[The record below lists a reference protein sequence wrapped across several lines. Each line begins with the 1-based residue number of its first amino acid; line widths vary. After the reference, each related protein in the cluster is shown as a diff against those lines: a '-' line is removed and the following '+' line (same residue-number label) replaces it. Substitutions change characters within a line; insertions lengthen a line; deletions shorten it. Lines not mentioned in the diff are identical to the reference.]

1 MFDETPKVD
10 FTVKDE
16 QGNVIYRDAI
26 VYSSMAELRNDS
38 QSEREAKFQARYDA
52 WVEAQA
58 NPTIGQE
65 TPEET

>member
-16 QGNVIYRDAI
+16 NGNVIYRDAI

-38 QSEREAKFQARYDA
+38 QAEREVKFQARYDA

-58 NPTIGQE
+58 NPMIGQE
-65 TPEET
+65 TPEES